1 MGIFKNRQKVSDRM
15 TQRTARWI
23 AWLLVVFY
31 VTLATVGLALQAI
44 TDTPFVITGLPV
56 LILLVILVG
65 MWLVTGALIISRHPQ
80 HPVGWLLCAGLFSSA
95 IDMFAAGYAAYDT
108 YVFSGSLPGV
118 ELTLIWL
125 KLENL
130 GPHGL
135 VAFTLIVLLFPDGR
149 FPSPG
154 WRKVAWTTV
163 GTLLFFLPLQALEPG
178 PADPFILPMRANPL
192 GVSASQWSLLEP
204 MMWTAFSI
212 LVLCYGAA
220 FVSLIVRLRNSRG
233 DVRQQI
239 KWLLFPVGLYG
250 IFLLLFMIG
259 MAIADEVIVNAG
271 IALGQVAVAGMVIA
285 VAFAIF
291 KYRLYDVDLLINRT
305 LVYGTLT
312 ACVVGLYVLTVGA
325 LGMFFQTQGNLIIA
339 LLATGLVAFLFQ
351 PLREWLQRGVNRLIY
366 GERDD
371 PIEALSRLGES
382 LETALPPEQVLPALV
397 ETIAQT
403 LKLPFVGI
411 TIQDQPVAAFGQQTK
426 NSVAFPLIFQGEST
440 GELLA
445 VPRGLDES
453 FTPAEMRLLRNLA
466 RQAGAAVRNAQL
478 TAELQRSRQNLVTAR
493 EEERFRL
500 RRDLHDGLG
509 PTLASVIWQV
519 DSAHDM
525 IPTNPFEAVQLLDS
539 SIDQAR
545 GALADIRQL
554 VYGLRPPALD
564 ELGLVGAL
572 EQAARQHQQ
581 TSVAIEAVDPFPS
594 LPAAVE
600 VAAYRIVQEALKNAN
615 EHGKA
620 RNCLVRLTL
629 GGNPADGGS
638 TPGSLCLSIQD
649 DGVGLPEVVTPG
661 VGLISMRERA
671 EELGGTFKIDPRQ
684 VGGTEIEVCLP
695 LV

>member
-1 MGIFKNRQKVSDRM
+1 M

-44 TDTPFVITGLPV
+44 TDTPFVRTGLPV
-56 LILLVILVG
+56 LIFLVILVG
-65 MWLVTGALIISRHPQ
+65 MWIVTGALIISRHPQ
-80 HPVGWLLCAGLFSSA
+80 HPVGWLLCAGLITGA
-95 IDMFAAGYAAYDT
+95 IDMFAAGYASYDT
-108 YVFSGSLPGV
+108 YLLPGSLPGV
-118 ELTLIWL
+118 DLALIWL
-125 KLENL
+125 KLVNL

-178 PADPFILPMRANPL
+178 SADLFILPMRVNPL
-192 GVSASQWSLLEP
+192 GVSASLWSILKPL
-204 MMWTAFSI
+204 MWTAFFI
-212 LVLCYGAA
+212 LAMCYGAA
-220 FVSLIVRLRNSRG
+220 FVSLTMRLRNSRG

-239 KWLLFPVGLYG
+239 KWLLFPTGLFG
-250 IFLLLFMIG
+250 IYLVLFIFG
-259 MAIADEVIVNAG
+259 ITEADQRIMEIG
-271 IALGQVAVAGMVIA
+271 IALGQLAIAGMVIA
-285 VAFAIF
+285 IAFAIF
-291 KYRLYDVDLLINRT
+291 KYRLYDIDLLIHRT

-312 ACVVGLYVLTVGA
+312 ACVVGLYVLIIGA
-325 LGMFFQTQGNLIIA
+325 LGTFFQTQGNLIIA
-339 LLATGLVAFLFQ
+339 LLATGIVAVLFQ
-351 PLREWLQRGVNRLIY
+351 PLRERLQRGVNRLIY

-382 LETALPPEQVLPALV
+382 LETALPQEQVLPALV
-397 ETIAQT
+397 EIIAQT

-411 TIQDQPVAAFGQQTK
+411 AIQDQPVAAFGQQTK
-426 NSVAFPLIFQGEST
+426 NPVAFPLIFQGEST

-445 VPRGLDES
+445 APRSPDES
-453 FTPAEMRLLRNLA
+453 FTPAELRLLRNLA
-466 RQAGAAVRNAQL
+466 HQAGAAVRNAQL

-493 EEERFRL
+493 EEERLRL

-509 PTLASVIWQV
+509 PALASVIWQV

-525 IPTNPFEAVQLLDS
+525 IPTNPSEAVQLLES

-629 GGNPADGGS
+629 GGNSADGGS

-649 DGVGLPEVVTPG
+649 DGMGFPEVVTPG
-661 VGLISMRERA
+661 VGLVSMRERA

>member
-1 MGIFKNRQKVSDRM
+1 MGILRNRQKVSDRM

-23 AWLLVVFY
+23 AWFLVVFY
-31 VTLATVGLALQAI
+31 VNLATVGLALQAI
-44 TDTPFVITGLPV
+44 TDTPFVKSGLPV
-56 LILLVILVG
+56 LIFLVILVG
-65 MWLVTGALIISRHPQ
+65 MWIVTGALIISRHPQ

-118 ELTLIWL
+118 DLALIWL
-125 KLENL
+125 KLVNL

-192 GVSASQWSLLEP
+192 GVSASQWSFLEP
-204 MMWTAFSI
+204 LMWTAFSI

-239 KWLLFPVGLYG
+239 KWLLFPAGLFG
-250 IFLLLFMIG
+250 IYLVVFIIG
-259 MAIADEVIVNAG
+259 MTEADQGIMEIG
-271 IALGQVAVAGMVIA
+271 IALGQLAIAGMVIA
-285 VAFAIF
+285 IAFAIF
-291 KYRLYDVDLLINRT
+291 KYRLYDIDLLINRT

-339 LLATGLVAFLFQ
+339 LLATGIVAALFQ
-351 PLREWLQRGVNRLIY
+351 PLRERLQRGVNRLIY

-371 PIEALSRLGES
+371 PVEALSKLGRQ
-382 LETALPPEQVLPALV
+382 LEMAVPPNKVLPTLV

-403 LKLPFVGI
+403 LKLPY
-411 TIQDQPVAAFGQQTK
+411 VAIYLPHQEGDKIAAIYG
-426 NSVAFPLIFQGEST
+426 NSVPELVQFPLVYQGEDT
-440 GELLA
+440 GQLA
-445 VPRGLDES
+445 VGLRS
-453 FTPAEMRLLRNLA
+453 PGSPFSPAEMRLLQNIAL
-466 RQAGAAVRNAQL
+466 QAGTAVHAVQL
-478 TAELQRSRQNLVTAR
+478 TTDLQRSRQNLVAAR
-493 EEERFRL
+493 EEERLRL

-509 PTLASVIWQV
+509 PAIASVIWQA
-519 DSAHDM
+519 DSAREM
-525 IPTNPFEAVQLLDS
+525 IHTNPSEAAHLLER
-539 SIDQAR
+539 SIEQAQA
-545 GALADIRQL
+545 ALADIRRL

-572 EQAARQHQQ
+572 EQSARQHQH
-581 TSVAIEAVDPFPS
+581 TSVTIEAPAPFPS

-600 VAAYRIVQEALKNAN
+600 VAAYRIIQEALKNAI

-620 RNCLVRLTL
+620 KNCVTSISFD
-629 GGNPADGGS
+629 DGLA
-638 TPGSLCLSIQD
+638 PGSLCFTIRD

-661 VGLISMRERA
+661 VGLISMRERT
-671 EELGGTFKIDPRQ
+671 EELGGAFTIHPRQ
-684 VGGTEIEVCLP
+684 AGGTEVEVRLP
-695 LV
+695 LD